1 MRFLPARVHPGVT
14 QQHRFPAERKVRRL
28 ASSSPL
34 VWREQREEAE
44 AEAEA
49 GECSRNVLLVFLCL
63 SLCLTA
69 ETRTA
74 AVHLLYGENILPQ
87 SPRAVESSLPAQTL
101 HRTKVPVLQVF
112 IFDEERAQSASEL
125 LGPDLFSSTRTKLPN
140 SETFPSFPRLL
151 SLIFSGTSR

>member
-44 AEAEA
+44 A
-49 GECSRNVLLVFLCL
+49 GECSRNVLLVLLCL